1 MHEIIHLWS
10 DGYGSELEFRLMP
23 GLMETPHAAITL
35 RHEGHDLFADADDF
49 RALAKAALAMADE
62 LESSALCEDCA
73 KEKA

>member
-23 GLMETPHAAITL
+23 GLMETPHATITL
-35 RHEGHDLFADADDF
+35 RCDQPDLFADADDL

-62 LESSALCEDCA
+62 LETERLCDDCR
-73 KEKA
+73 KGD